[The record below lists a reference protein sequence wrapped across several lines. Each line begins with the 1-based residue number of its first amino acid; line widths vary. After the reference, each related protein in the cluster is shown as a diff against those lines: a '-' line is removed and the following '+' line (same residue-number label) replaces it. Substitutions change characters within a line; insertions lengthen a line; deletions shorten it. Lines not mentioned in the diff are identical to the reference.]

1 MPHTRILIVDDEP
14 HAYQALQLLLRAE
27 GYCVDLAESAAEAF
41 EMIGKNSPDL
51 VLTDLQMPEM
61 DGIALC
67 RGLRAFS
74 PELPVIVVTGFA
86 DTATAVRALQAG
98 AEDYLTKPVDFEEL
112 LLSVQRAIERRAAS
126 VERQHLRAQTEEL
139 YRQAQE
145 AVDAHQE
152 VLSVVAHDLRNPLGV
167 ILLWAQQLLADEA
180 PSALGQR
187 AEQGLS
193 TISRNALRMQRLIA
207 DLLDDSRLRTGR
219 LSLECGDHLLSQ
231 LLADVSELRPLAQQ
245 KRVLVDVVLPARDR
259 VVTCDRARISQV
271 LGNLLANAIKFS
283 PAGSTVTVTAS
294 DDGAGTVF
302 AVRDQGPGIAPDAL
316 PSIFDRFWQGKGG
329 SHAGVG
335 LGLYIVKGIVESHGG
350 HVSAESELGTGSTFY
365 VSLPEVRAALD
376 TRPLGSVAAHARARA

>member
-1 MPHTRILIVDDEP
+1 
-14 HAYQALQLLLRAE
+14 
-27 GYCVDLAESAAEAF
+27 
-41 EMIGKNSPDL
+41 
-51 VLTDLQMPEM
+51 MPEM

-67 RGLRAFS
+67 RGLRAYS

-112 LLSVQRAIERRAAS
+112 LVSLQRAIERRAAS

-139 YRQAQE
+139 YRQALA
-145 AVDAHQE
+145 AVDAHHE

-167 ILLWAQQLLADEA
+167 ILLWAQQLLADEV
-180 PSALGQR
+180 PNALGER
-187 AEQGLS
+187 AELGLS

-231 LLADVSELRPLAQQ
+231 LLADVSELRPLAQK
-245 KRVLVDVVLPARDR
+245 KRVLVDVVPPTPDR
-259 VVTCDRARISQV
+259 LVTCDRARISQV

-283 PAGSTVTVTAS
+283 PAGSTVTITAS
-294 DDGAGTVF
+294 DDGTGTRF

-350 HVSAESELGTGSTFY
+350 HVSAESQLGGGSTFY
-365 VSLPEVRAALD
+365 VSLPE
-376 TRPLGSVAAHARARA
+376 ARANFDTSPLDSVDGNAPARA